1 MHLLNRDF
9 IKSLKHK
16 KINLYSE
23 SKKIKINRN
32 IMGGAYIRAGEFGII
47 YTVFIQF
54 Q

>member
-16 KINLYSE
+16 KLPCILNQ
-23 SKKIKINRN
+23 KKIKINRN